1 MVPETEYYSDWGLSK
16 SAILKDEAKARQLE
30 FYRFQAQLEAE
41 LHQYWCPH
49 EGQIPIAVAL
59 LREWKRYV
67 FLQCGRKFG
76 KTDFAIYCMYM
87 FAILF
92 PNSQIYY
99 IADTMKHAGELVWK
113 NNRLQNFFSRPKRQR
128 GESDE
133 AFEQRRALGQ
143 MLQAKHV
150 LKANNSEMRLHFKNG
165 SFIKVDGAEN
175 YANADGIEPDF
186 MVYDEFKS
194 HDPRF
199 NEAMEPNLRVKRA
212 PLLIVG
218 TPPEEL
224 GTYYEK
230 IANSFKRLRYGSH
243 YQRPSYLNSHIY
255 PLLEKDPEFKEECEK
270 YLSRGDDD
278 VMRRELYAEIVI
290 SGSKALFPML
300 ELPHYDYE
308 QEEYLGHSK
317 HVRPHEEL
325 MARIASSPKDWEYYD
340 TYDPG
345 SAVCFAGVF
354 GVLNKYTKEVI
365 ILDNIYE
372 TDTRETSVGIL
383 YPKAQVIMKEIMN
396 FEDYWEGT
404 YDNAATWFFNEVSTQ
419 FDRNLMPCV
428 KDLKNKENKLGMI
441 KDMLLTGKMVF
452 SDRCMV
458 GFADNLGLIW
468 EMINYRRNEKGQIPK
483 ENDHAIDA
491 LRYKLN
497 AMAYDPL
504 WLKKPEPVS
513 HDYRGQSLTFEG
525 SSKVDYYNNEQQ
537 QRYLDMYP
545 SEEYEE

>member
-1 MVPETEYYSDWGLSK
+1 MDKRQLLETED
-16 SAILKDEAKARQLE
+16 SARREQFL
-30 FYRFQAQLEAE
+30 RFQTQVEYE
-41 LHQYWCPH
+41 IHRYWCPH
-49 EGQIPIAVAL
+49 KGQVPIAKAL
-59 LREWKRYV
+59 LRSWMRYV

-76 KTDFAIYCMYM
+76 KTDFAIYMMYM

-113 NNRLQNFFSRPKRQR
+113 NQRLQRFFMSPKRLR

-133 AFEQRRALGQ
+133 EFNERQEWGKALHQ
-143 MLQAKHV
+143 KYV
-150 LKANNSEMRLHFKNG
+150 DRPNNSEMRLYFKNG

-199 NEAMEPNLRVKRA
+199 NEAMEPNLRVKKA

-230 IANSFKRLRYGSH
+230 IANSFKRLSYGAH
-243 YQRPSYLNSHIY
+243 YQRPSYLNSHLY
-255 PLLEKDPEFKEECEK
+255 EYGEKDPEFIEECEK
-270 YLSRGDDD
+270 YLARGDDD
-278 VMRRELYAEIVI
+278 VLRRELYAEIVV
-290 SGSKALFPML
+290 SGQKALFPML
-300 ELPHYDYE
+300 ELPEYDYDNNVFK
-308 QEEYLGHSK
+308 GHSR
-317 HVRPHEEL
+317 HIRPHAEL
-325 MARIASSPKDWEYYD
+325 IAKIQMAPKDWEFYD

-345 SAVCFAGVF
+345 SAVCFAGLF
-354 GVLNKYTKEVI
+354 GAINKYTKQVI
-365 ILDNIYE
+365 IFDNIYE

-383 YPKAQVIMKEIMN
+383 YPKAQRIMREVYDY
-396 FEDYWEGT
+396 EDYWFGT
-404 YDNAATWFFNEVSTQ
+404 YDHAATWFMNEVLN
-419 FDRNLMPCV
+419 RYKRGLHPCT
-428 KDLKNKENKLGMI
+428 KDLKNKENKLGLI
-441 KDMLLTGKMVF
+441 KDMLIEDKLLI

-458 GFADNLGLIW
+458 GYDRDKGLVW
-468 EMINYRRNEKGQIPK
+468 EMINYRRDDNGKIPK

-497 AMAYDPL
+497 AMHYDPS
-504 WLKKPEPVS
+504 WVRKPEGIGR
-513 HDYRGQSLTFEG
+513 DERGMPLTYED
-525 SSKVDYYNNEQQ
+525 SMREYYQDNEME

-545 SEEYEE
+545 KEDYEY

>member
-1 MVPETEYYSDWGLSK
+1 M
-16 SAILKDEAKARQLE
+16 
-30 FYRFQAQLEAE
+30 
-41 LHQYWCPH
+41 
-49 EGQIPIAVAL
+49 GQVPIAKAL

-99 IADTMKHAGELVWK
+99 IADTMKHAGELVWH
-113 NNRLQNFFSRPKRQR
+113 NQRLQKFFQNPKRLR

-133 AFEQRRALGQ
+133 DFEQRRRLGQ
-143 MLQAKHV
+143 YLHKKHV
-150 LKANNSEMRLHFKNG
+150 LKANNSEMRLHFNNG

-230 IANSFKRLRYGSH
+230 IANSFKRLSYASH
-243 YQRPSYLNSHIY
+243 YQRPSFLNSHLY
-255 PLLEKDPEFKEECEK
+255 PLGEKDPEFVEECEK

-278 VMRRELYAEIVI
+278 VMSRELYANIVV
-290 SGSKALFPML
+290 SGRKALFPVL
-300 ELPHYDYE
+300 ELPKYDYDNE
-308 QEEYLGHSK
+308 KYIGHSK
-317 HVRPHEEL
+317 HIRSHTEL
-325 MARIASSPKDWEYYD
+325 IDKIRRAPKDWEFYD

-345 SAVCFAGVF
+345 SAVCFAGLF
-354 GVLNKYTKEVI
+354 GAINKYTKEVV

-372 TDTRETSVGIL
+372 KDTRETSVGVI
-383 YPKAQVIMKEIMN
+383 YPRAQAIMKEIYD
-396 FEDYWEGT
+396 FEDYWTGT
-404 YDNAATWFFNEVSTQ
+404 YDHAATWFMNEVM
-419 FDRNLMPCV
+419 DRYDRGLMPCQ

-441 KDMLLTGKMVF
+441 KDMLIEGKLLI
-452 SDRCMV
+452 SERCMV
-458 GFADNLGLIW
+458 GFDKQIGLVW
-468 EMINYRRNEKGQIPK
+468 EMVNYRKDDKGNIPK
-483 ENDHAIDA
+483 EHDHAIDA

-497 AMAYDPL
+497 AMGYDPT
-504 WLKKPEPVS
+504 WLEKQKKIEV
-513 HDYRGQSLTFEG
+513 DDRGMAIGMGELTP
-525 SSKVDYYNNEQQ
+525 VDYYENKTDTK
-537 QRYLDMYP
+537 YLEMDVKETY
-545 SEEYEE
+545 EY